1 MDLLL
6 RIVVVKLPQ
15 VGDERPGHKQ
25 GERAPVAAATPGDGY
40 SRGQRQL
47 LDVVDAD
54 QLADAEAA
62 QMLQR
67 FDAAEAGHRVEEL
80 DRRGRQTWAHGN
92 GAHVNG
98 AHGNGAHGN
107 GAHVRRQ
114 QLTQEAGA
122 EPTAGCLPGTRE
134 RRK

>member
-6 RIVVVKLPQ
+6 RVVVVKLPQ

-92 GAHVNG
+92 GAHV
-98 AHGNGAHGN
+98 
-107 GAHVRRQ
+107 RRQ